1 MNWHILTYKKYY
13 STITIGGN
21 VIKKIVIN
29 FKQKKGFT
37 LIELLAV
44 IIILGVLMIIA
55 IPSITNYISES
66 RKQAYITIASGY
78 ISGARNK
85 VNSGDI
91 SAYEKDVT
99 YYIPGSCISLEKGG
113 DSPYGKFIDYYIV
126 VTYDG
131 NGYNYYWTSRDETNT
146 GIYLTYEGHL
156 DTDSIMNGVNK
167 ISTNVGVGDRKRIK
181 IIQDSCTVEDA
192 IETESSIN
200 IVDKGILDNDF
211 NLIYHT
217 NGGGTCESKKL
228 VIEEKYGELCT
239 PIKSGYEFMGWY
251 SEPEF
256 LNAITKDTIFTGE
269 FIDLYAKWNANGYTV
284 TFDANGG
291 SVSGENIVVSYD
303 DYYGTLP
310 VPTQNGHAFSG
321 WYTEI
326 DGGTKVTE
334 TSKVNIAQDHTLYA
348 HWTKCL
354 AGTYVGEDS
363 LTCTTCPTGY
373 TSVDGANSINECYI
387 EVSEGKYIGTANST
401 TQNLCA
407 AGTYKEAHTVNYG
420 STSSCTNCPSGYTSN
435 AGATAQNKCYIN
447 VAAGKYIGTANST
460 TQSTCPAGKYKEAHT
475 VNYGSTSSC
484 TNCPSGYTSNAG
496 ATAQNKCYIN
506 VAAGKYIGTA
516 NSTTQSTCPAGKY
529 KEAHTVNYGSTSS
542 CTNCPSGYTSN
553 AGATAQNKCYI
564 NVAAGKY
571 IGTANSATQSTCP
584 AGKYKGAH
592 TVNYGSIS
600 SCTTCAAGTYSTG
613 GAASCS
619 ICPSGYTSST
629 GATSINSCYT
639 TLTYN
644 NNGGMGCTNKPI
656 NYGGTYGTLCVP
668 TRSNYA
674 FLGWHTAANGGT
686 QITATSSVGTTANPT
701 LYAHWQ
707 MLDTQKPTINSITVS
722 GGAPNLTITV
732 NATDDGTIA
741 SYEFSGLNNQ
751 TYKSNGT
758 NKTYTITGA
767 AAGGTYTVYVR
778 VKDTTGKY
786 RVGYVQVTSNA
797 QEECEK
803 FYSTCNGAPC
813 LDKYEPQ
820 GWFYCG
826 YYTLDIWYVFCRN
839 CVAAGTYRI
848 TSYNYQAG

>member
-1 MNWHILTYKKYY
+1 M
-13 STITIGGN
+13 
-21 VIKKIVIN
+21 IKKIVIN

-113 DSPYGKFIDYYIV
+113 DSPYGKFVDYYIV

-131 NGYNYYWTSRDETNT
+131 DGYNYYWTSRDETNT

-200 IVDKGILDNDF
+200 IVDKGILDNNF

-269 FIDLYAKWNANGYTV
+269 FIDLYAKWNVNGYIV

-291 SVSGENIVVSYD
+291 SVTGENIAVSYD

-435 AGATAQNKCYIN
+435 AGATAQNKCYIS

-460 TQSTCPAGKYKEAHT
+460 
-475 VNYGSTSSC
+475 
-484 TNCPSGYTSNAG
+484 
-496 ATAQNKCYIN
+496 
-506 VAAGKYIGTA
+506 
-516 NSTTQSTCPAGKY
+516 
-529 KEAHTVNYGSTSS
+529 
-542 CTNCPSGYTSN
+542 
-553 AGATAQNKCYI
+553 
-564 NVAAGKY
+564 
-571 IGTANSATQSTCP
+571 TQSTCP

-674 FLGWHTAANGGT
+674 FLGWYTAANGGT

-786 RVGYVQVTSNA
+786 RVGYVQVTSNV

-803 FYSTCNGAPC
+803 FYSTCNGQPC
-813 LDKYEPQ
+813 LSKYEPQ

>member
-1 MNWHILTYKKYY
+1 M
-13 STITIGGN
+13 
-21 VIKKIVIN
+21 IKKIVIN

-113 DSPYGKFIDYYIV
+113 DSPYGKFVDYYIV

-131 NGYNYYWTSRDETNT
+131 DGYNYYWTSRDETNT

-291 SVSGENIVVSYD
+291 SVTGENIVVSYD

-407 AGTYKEAHTVNYG
+407 AGT
-420 STSSCTNCPSGYTSN
+420 
-435 AGATAQNKCYIN
+435 
-447 VAAGKYIGTANST
+447 
-460 TQSTCPAGKYKEAHT
+460 
-475 VNYGSTSSC
+475 
-484 TNCPSGYTSNAG
+484 
-496 ATAQNKCYIN
+496 
-506 VAAGKYIGTA
+506 
-516 NSTTQSTCPAGKY
+516 Y

-707 MLDTQKPTINSITVS
+707 MLDKQKPTINSITVS

>member
-1 MNWHILTYKKYY
+1 M
-13 STITIGGN
+13 
-21 VIKKIVIN
+21 IKKIVIN

-113 DSPYGKFIDYYIV
+113 DSPYGKFVDYYIV

-131 NGYNYYWTSRDETNT
+131 DGYNYYWTSRDETNT

-291 SVSGENIVVSYD
+291 SVTGENIVVSYD

-447 VAAGKYIGTANST
+447 VAAGKYIGTAN
-460 TQSTCPAGKYKEAHT
+460 
-475 VNYGSTSSC
+475 
-484 TNCPSGYTSNAG
+484 
-496 ATAQNKCYIN
+496 I
-506 VAAGKYIGTA
+506 
-516 NSTTQSTCPAGKY
+516 
-529 KEAHTVNYGSTSS
+529 
-542 CTNCPSGYTSN
+542 
-553 AGATAQNKCYI
+553 
-564 NVAAGKY
+564 
-571 IGTANSATQSTCP
+571 ATQSTCP

-619 ICPSGYTSST
+619 ICPSGYTSSI

-674 FLGWHTAANGGT
+674 FLGWYTAANGGT

-786 RVGYVQVTSNA
+786 RVGYVQVTSNV

-803 FYSTCNGAPC
+803 FYSTCNGQPC
-813 LDKYEPQ
+813 LSKYEPQ